1 MHYFK
6 SIVPKKYNFIMIS
19 IKIFTSTIFIL
30 LIYSFLSISKGK
42 NTFFIPSSS
51 YKSLYDTLEDNN
63 YSMHIV
69 DHIILPFITVPKE
82 GWYKIDKTI
91 KGRFAF
97 FSSLHLQKTKT
108 QQVKIYAG
116 ETAEELCKRL
126 RLNLNLDTE
135 KLLKIYQKYTRFGD
149 GDIFASLYN
158 IAPTADEKSTI
169 SYLFYRSNIILE
181 KFEKEYEKI
190 RDDKIEHKILL
201 TIASIIQKESNHVE
215 EMPIISSV
223 IYNRLEKNM
232 KLQMDG
238 ILNYGKY
245 SHKIIDSNRIKTD
258 TSAYNTYKH
267 KGLPPT
273 PLCTISIEALEA
285 AHLPQTTEYL
295 FFMLN
300 KKGTHNFAVTYK
312 EHLKNIHKFKTMPK
326 SKKIFDTNLS
336 KQ

>member
-1 MHYFK
+1 MNFTK
-6 SIVPKKYNFIMIS
+6 SIFLNKYHFIITS
-19 IKIFTSTIFIL
+19 IKILTSTIFIL
-30 LIYSFLSISKGK
+30 IIYSFLSISKGK
-42 NTFFIPSSS
+42 NTFFIPSCSDT
-51 YKSLYDTLEDNN
+51 SLYDTLQNNN

-69 DHIILPFITVPKE
+69 DHLILPFITIPKE
-82 GWYKIDKTI
+82 GWYKIDNTI

-116 ETAEELCKRL
+116 ETAEELSKRL
-126 RLNLNLDTE
+126 RLNLNLNV
-135 KLLKIYQKYTRFGD
+135 KLLLKSYQKHTLFGD
-149 GDIFASLYN
+149 GDIFASLYS
-158 IAPTADEKSTI
+158 IAPTADEESTI
-169 SYLFYRSNIILE
+169 SYLFYHSDAILK
-181 KFEKEYEKI
+181 KFEKEYENI

-201 TIASIIQKESNHVE
+201 TIASIIQKESNHIE

-258 TSAYNTYKH
+258 ASAYNTYKH

-273 PLCTISIEALEA
+273 PLCTISIEALKGA
-285 AHLPQTTEYL
+285 YLPQTTEYL

-312 EHLKNIHKFKTMPK
+312 EHLENIRKFKIKPK
-326 SKKIFDTNLS
+326 LKKILDANLS
-336 KQ
+336 K